1 MQLSLGHWLPW
12 GQARA
17 VANAR
22 VASTALARARVER
35 EEVAL
40 YLARASRD
48 RPRAI
53 PA

>member
-1 MQLSLGHWLPW
+1 MQLNWRPWLPW

-22 VASTALARARVER
+22 MASTALSRARVER

-40 YLARASRD
+40 YLVRAIEGRA
-48 RPRAI
+48 RAI